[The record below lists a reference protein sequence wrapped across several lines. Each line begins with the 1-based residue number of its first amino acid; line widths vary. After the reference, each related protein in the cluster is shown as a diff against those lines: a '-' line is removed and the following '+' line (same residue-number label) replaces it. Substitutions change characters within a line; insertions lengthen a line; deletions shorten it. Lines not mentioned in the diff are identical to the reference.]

1 MFCCFPGVGCGSW
14 ISRRSTLTHPRIDLG
29 NLEFPEA
36 AHAMSWQILLL
47 DPTVDG
53 VLGHAEVVR
62 NFINGG
68 PVFGGQLKLL

>member
-1 MFCCFPGVGCGSW
+1 
-14 ISRRSTLTHPRIDLG
+14 
-29 NLEFPEA
+29 
-36 AHAMSWQILLL
+36 MSWQILLL